1 MSATTV
7 KPPRV
12 TAAEDNSALD
22 LTMLPAGP
30 VIPGGQPWP

>member
-7 KPPRV
+7 KPRQV
-12 TAAEDNSALD
+12 TAAEDIARST